1 MCRGSLEDQ
10 EIYVMTHEEAFIQA
24 IRETP
29 HDDAPRLIY
38 ADWLEEHGQADRA
51 EFIRVQ
57 CQFARLTEDKPERS
71 VLCLRAEELLRR
83 HWDEWVGP
91 LRAIVGPWRD
101 RYGELWMGEEYHP
114 DGLRRFQ
121 RGFVDALALD
131 AESFLRHAD
140 SLKHLVPLR
149 ELRLWRAGR
158 CADRL
163 AKEPLLAG
171 LSVLSFNDYYD
182 APLTAGDVAALADSP
197 YLHGLSALYLGGNSL
212 GDDGV
217 EALARAAWLGGVIV
231 LDLSDNGLSD
241 RALHALMESPYAVNL
256 RKLFLQ
262 NNYFS
267 STGID
272 ALRSSPNLRS
282 LTHLEYRQDYPRPH
296 LPSRN
301 VFLLGGSEQS

>member
-1 MCRGSLEDQ
+1 LLEDQ
-10 EIYVMTHEEAFIQA
+10 EIQVMTHEEAFIQA

-51 EFIRVQ
+51 EFIRLQ
-57 CQFARLTEDKPERS
+57 CRFARLTEDKPERS
-71 VLCLRAEELLRR
+71 VLCLRAESLLRR

-101 RYGELWMGEEYHP
+101 RYGERWMAEEYP
-114 DGLRRFQ
+114 PTGLHRFE

-131 AESFLRHAD
+131 AENLLRHAD
-140 SLKHLVPLR
+140 YLKRLVPLR

-163 AKEPLLAG
+163 AEEPLLAG

-182 APLTAGDVAALADSP
+182 SPLTAGDVAALANSP
-197 YLHGLSALYLGGNSL
+197 YLHGLSALYMGGNSL

-217 EALARAAWLGGVIV
+217 EALTRAAWLIGVTV

-241 RALHALMESPYAVNL
+241 RALHTLAACPNGANL
-256 RKLFLQ
+256 RKLFVQ

-267 STGID
+267 PAGIE
-272 ALRSSPNLRS
+272 ALRSSPNLPS
-282 LTHLEYRQDYPRPH
+282 LTDLDYHHDYPRLH

-301 VFLLGGSEQS
+301 VFLLGGSGSS

>member
-1 MCRGSLEDQ
+1 
-10 EIYVMTHEEAFIQA
+10 MTHEEAFIQA
-24 IRETP
+24 IREAP
-29 HDDAPRLIY
+29 SDDAPRLIY

-71 VLCLRAEELLRR
+71 ALCLRAEELLRR

-101 RYGELWMGEEYHP
+101 RYGERWMGEEYSP
-114 DGLRRFQ
+114 TGLHRFE
-121 RGFVDALALD
+121 RGFVDTLALD
-131 AESFLRHAD
+131 AENLLRHSD
-140 SLKHLVPLR
+140 HLKCLVPLR

-163 AKEPLLAG
+163 AEEPLLAG
-171 LSVLSFNDYYD
+171 LSILSFNDYYD
-182 APLTAGDVAALADSP
+182 APVTARDATALANSP
-197 YLHGLSALYLGGNSL
+197 YLHGLSSLYLGGNSL

-217 EALARAAWLGGVIV
+217 EALARAPWLVSVTV

-241 RALHALMESPYAVNL
+241 RALHALTESPYAANL
-256 RKLFLQ
+256 RKILLQ

-272 ALRSSPNLRS
+272 ALKSSPNLRS
-282 LTHLEYRQDYPRPH
+282 LTHLEHRHDYPRLH

-301 VFLLGGSEQS
+301 VFLLGGSGSS